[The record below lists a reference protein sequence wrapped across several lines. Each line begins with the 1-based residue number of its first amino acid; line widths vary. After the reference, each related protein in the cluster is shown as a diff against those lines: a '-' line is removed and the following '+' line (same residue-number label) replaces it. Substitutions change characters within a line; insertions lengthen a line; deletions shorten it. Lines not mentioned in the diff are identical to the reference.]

1 MGNLP
6 FDIDSEGLA
15 KQFETCKGLTPFPAK
30 PCEGG
35 MESSLDALELEATDR
50 ARCTGVGE
58 LAGWNDR
65 EELSL
70 SLKLF
75 HDHSL

>member
-1 MGNLP
+1 
-6 FDIDSEGLA
+6 
-15 KQFETCKGLTPFPAK
+15 
-30 PCEGG
+30 
-35 MESSLDALELEATDR
+35 MESSSNALELKASDR
-50 ARCTGVGE
+50 AGCTGVGE
-58 LAGWNDR
+58 LTGWNDR

>member
-1 MGNLP
+1 M
-6 FDIDSEGLA
+6 D
-15 KQFETCKGLTPFPAK
+15 
-30 PCEGG
+30 
-35 MESSLDALELEATDR
+35 SSLDALELEAADWVG
-50 ARCTGVGE
+50 CTGVGE
-58 LAGWNDR
+58 LPGWNDR